1 MDALR
6 TPLEEA
12 GHARLSTAAE
22 MRTFLRRL
30 VASTRGSELLDL
42 GLSAGGRPLTALRLH
57 PRGATRRPL
66 RVLLVGGQHGASEAA
81 GGEALLLLARELA
94 HGELAA
100 ARAALDLVLVPDANP
115 DGRDLDSPRN
125 ADEVNINRDYVLV
138 TQPEARALTALLS
151 GFAPQVMLDAHE
163 SAAFK
168 RKTLGREGWMTDFE
182 TQFDCGNH
190 PAIPAKLR
198 DYAEGEL
205 LPALIEAVR
214 ATGRPAQ
221 RYIREIL
228 SLDQALTHGG
238 LGVHNLR
245 NRAAL
250 GGALAVLLE
259 TRMDPRDGH
268 YPSFRN
274 IAVRAARQ
282 LEAQRLF
289 LAIVAAR
296 EHELRALVAAH
307 AHSREPLSAHG
318 EYVAHAPP
326 RQLRVALRGVADGAL
341 RDFEFP
347 DHRRVRSAPPMAVP
361 HAYWVL
367 GHVEAV
373 TRVLAAQGIATRRLA
388 RDEARWVS
396 PLTVAAPP
404 VRRMLPAGA
413 LEVPVT
419 GLQARLLPPL
429 FEPDSPSALWR
440 YPVFARALGEAEEGG
455 VLRGH
460 RQAGA

>member
-6 TPLEEA
+6 TPLEEV
-12 GHARLSTAAE
+12 GHARLSSAAE
-22 MRTFLRRL
+22 VRVFLRRL
-30 VASTRGSELLDL
+30 VATTRGAELIDL

-57 PRGATRRPL
+57 PRGVAGRPL

-138 TQPEARALTALLS
+138 TQPEARALTALLT
-151 GFAPQVMLDAHE
+151 GFAPQVVLDAHE
-163 SAAFK
+163 SAALK

-190 PAIPAKLR
+190 PAIPARLR
-198 DYAEGEL
+198 AYAEHEL
-205 LPALIEAVR
+205 LPALIDAVR
-214 ATGRPAQ
+214 AAGRPTQ

-228 SLDQALTHGG
+228 SLRQPLTHGG

-289 LAIVAAR
+289 LATITAR
-296 EHELRALVAAH
+296 ERELRAVLGAH

-318 EYVAHAPP
+318 EYIAHEPP
-326 RQLRVALRGVADGAL
+326 RQMLIALRGVADDAL
-341 RDFEFP
+341 REFEFP
-347 DHRRVRSAPPMAVP
+347 DHRRVRHAPPMP
-361 HAYWVL
+361 LPGAYWVL
-367 GHVEAV
+367 GQVEAV
-373 TRVLAAQGIATRRLA
+373 ARVLAAQGIATRRLA
-388 RDEARWVS
+388 RDEAHWVS
-396 PLTVAAPP
+396 PLTIPSPP
-404 VRRMLPAGA
+404 ARRVLPAGA
-413 LEVPVT
+413 LEVPVS

-440 YPVFARALGEAEEGG
+440 YPVFARALGEAGEGG

-460 RQAGA
+460 ARGGA